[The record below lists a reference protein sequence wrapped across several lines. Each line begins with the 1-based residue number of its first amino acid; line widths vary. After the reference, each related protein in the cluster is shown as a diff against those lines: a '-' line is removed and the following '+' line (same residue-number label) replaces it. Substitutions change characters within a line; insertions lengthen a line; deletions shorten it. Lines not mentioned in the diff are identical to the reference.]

1 MIFVCP
7 NCKRR
12 RKLRLH
18 KYSKGH
24 SRCRVCRF
32 PIFPDYFATSV
43 QGMQRFCRAVAA
55 ATVSAR
61 EFGDAVRAAFELP
74 EVS

>member
-7 NCKRR
+7 NCRRR
-12 RKLRLH
+12 RKLRMH

-32 PIFPDYFATSV
+32 PVFPDYMATAV
-43 QGMQRFCRAVAA
+43 QGVQYLCKAVRV
-55 ATVSAR
+55 ATVSAE
-61 EFGDAVRAAFELP
+61 EFGNTLREVLQLP